1 MGSILGFLGLGKMQ
15 AIAIGALL
23 VLLAV
28 ASGGAYVLSL
38 KLDSAQA
45 KNAMLKRD
53 VDEAVRANQSL
64 VDQVATERSALA
76 LAREL
81 AAEYRRHRDD
91 AQDRA
96 DSLDKQIREA
106 PRAPTSDQCRAACRA
121 DPGVWRSITGPAGG
135 VR

>member
-1 MGSILGFLGLGKMQ
+1 MIPALAILAKPLTKWLL
-15 AIAIGALL
+15 IGGAV
-23 VLLAV
+23 VLL
-28 ASGGAYVLSL
+28 GGAVYVQTLRL
-38 KLDSAQA
+38 ENANA
-45 KNAMLKRD
+45 RNAMLKRD
-53 VDEAVRANQSL
+53 VDEAVRANASL

-121 DPGVWRSITGPAGG
+121 DPGVWRSITDPAGG